1 MIVEQIFTSFIA
13 QEMLELDNVAS
24 ARFCYDKIKNDPG
37 TLENQGMISYEE
49 GHSPLLAPLVDTV
62 MDRFKMVHERC
73 GFDTR
78 IKQEL
83 INAWIN
89 INPNSVIGAPHAHQ
103 VATFSAVYYVQ
114 ASEGSGNL
122 DFMTP
127 ITAHRYTIPDGV
139 VAERNHYNS
148 DMWSIKPVEG
158 KLIIFPSWLYH
169 FVRPNTDNKDRI
181 TIAFNSLFEHR
192 VGRQ

>member
-1 MIVEQIFTSFIA
+1 MFVEQIFTSFIA
-13 QEMLELDNVAS
+13 QETLELDNAAI

-37 TLENQGMISYEE
+37 TLENQCMISYEE
-49 GHSPLLAPLVDTV
+49 GHSPLLSTLVDTV
-62 MDRFKMVHERC
+62 IDRFQMVHAKC
-73 GFDTR
+73 GLNPA

-114 ASEGSGNL
+114 ASEGSGHL

-127 ITAHRYTIPDGV
+127 ITAHRYTLPDGV
-139 VAERNHYNS
+139 VSERNHFNS
-148 DMWSIKPVEG
+148 DMWSIKPITG

-169 FVRPNTDNKDRI
+169 FVRPNTDGNDRI
-181 TIAFNSLFEHR
+181 TMAFNSQFEHR
-192 VGRQ
+192 VHRR